1 MRLEEVKTGTRR
13 AEVESGEAQS
23 GKAKSGYCC
32 SNFTMVMRLLMDPGY
47 TK

>member
-13 AEVESGEAQS
+13 VEVESGEAQS
-23 GKAKSGYCC
+23 GKSGYCC
-32 SNFTMVMRLLMDPGY
+32 SNFTMVMRLLMDPY